1 MKASNPAPYHGQNK
15 DRTFFEGW
23 YYKIDL
29 QESEFTFIVI
39 VGIAMSAKGAKEA
52 FIQFGDS
59 KTGKPRYYA
68 FDASEFSASSKSFE
82 LSLGKNYFT
91 RDRVKLNLADLQ
103 IDLIFSEHRTWDS
116 SVYIPNIMGPLSYLR
131 NLDCHHNVLS
141 LRNKFHGSI
150 RYNGVSISLDGA
162 LGYIEKEW
170 GKSFPK
176 AHIWMQSNTLE
187 QSDLSLSLAIGKMR
201 FLNKEIPAYAAL
213 LQGSNHKSL
222 FATYR
227 LNRFKFKESLEGYNL
242 NFSSARYALQISFNY
257 EGAMPLLSPN
267 RDGMKGLVE
276 ESLQSEIRMK
286 LKDRF
291 QKVYLIDTCGTAS
304 VEIVGN
310 WF

>member
-1 MKASNPAPYHGQNK
+1 MKASNPAPYHGHNK
-15 DRTFFEGW
+15 DRSFFEGW
-23 YYKIDL
+23 YYKIDQHENDL
-29 QESEFTFIVI
+29 TFIVI
-39 VGIAMSAKGAKEA
+39 VGIAMSSKGAKEA

-59 KTGKPRYYA
+59 KTGKSRYYA
-68 FDASEFSASSKSFE
+68 FDASEFSASTESFE
-82 LSLGKNYFT
+82 LSLGKNYFS
-91 RDRVKLNLADLQ
+91 RDRLKLNLADLQ

-116 SVYIPNIMGPLSYLR
+116 SAYIPNIMGPLSYLS

-141 LRNKFHGSI
+141 LRNKVRGSI
-150 RYNGVSISLDGA
+150 SFDGLSISLDKA
-162 LGYIEKEW
+162 LGYIEKDW

-187 QSDLSLSLAIGKMR
+187 QSDLSLSLAIGKMS
-201 FLNKEIPAYAAL
+201 FLNQEIQAYAAL

-227 LNRFKFKESLEGYNL
+227 LNRFKFWESLEGYNL
-242 NFSSARYALQISFNY
+242 SFSSARYALQISFNY
-257 EGAMPLLSPN
+257 KAAMPLLSPN

-291 QKVYLIDTCGTAS
+291 QKAYLIDTHGTAS